1 MLNLKRAYHEK
12 KLREA
17 IEYLYP
23 DDKSRIELVRKAN
36 NETRI
41 GSCID
46 CGSEM
51 LLTEVPPVVSY
62 SVQSVLMVLK
72 GVSNIVDEGQS
83 STERVGTYGAKWK

>member
-1 MLNLKRAYHEK
+1 MLSRGKAYHER
-12 KLREA
+12 KLKEA

-23 DDKSRIELVRKAN
+23 DDKSRIELARKAN
-36 NETRI
+36 NETKI

-51 LLTEVPPVVSY
+51 LLTEVPPVVPY

-72 GVSNIVDEGQS
+72 GVENIVDNGRC
-83 STERVGTYGAKWK
+83 STEKVGTYGAKWK

>member
-23 DDKSRIELVRKAN
+23 DDESRIELVRKAN

-51 LLTEVPPVVSY
+51 LLTEVPPVVPY

-72 GVSNIVDEGQS
+72 GVSNIVDDGQS

>member
-1 MLNLKRAYHEK
+1 MLNPKRAYHEK

-23 DDKSRIELVRKAN
+23 DDKSRIELARKAN

-46 CGSEM
+46 CGSEI
-51 LLTEVPPVVSY
+51 LLTEVPPVVPY

-72 GVSNIVDEGQS
+72 GVSNITDDGQS
-83 STERVGTYGAKWK
+83 STERVGSHGAKWK